1 MFNAYAIIDDLM
13 DKGWCLESAEA
24 VLKLCS
30 LRSSGDVETY
40 WRFHITTGV
49 STQPSSHAMRRRSPC
64 PLRCH
69 TY

>member
-1 MFNAYAIIDDLM
+1 MFNAYAIIDDFM

-49 STQPSSHAMRRRSPC
+49 SRN
-64 PLRCH
+64 LRLTLCGVGAPVP
-69 TY
+69 